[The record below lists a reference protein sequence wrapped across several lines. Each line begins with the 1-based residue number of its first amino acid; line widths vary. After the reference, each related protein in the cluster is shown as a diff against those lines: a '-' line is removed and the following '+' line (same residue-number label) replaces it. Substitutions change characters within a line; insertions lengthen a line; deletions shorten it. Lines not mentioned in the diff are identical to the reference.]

1 MKKNFQK
8 YSLISFF
15 CLLLLATIVI
25 SYSKTEKVQIKG
37 ALTRVENYYQNSEP
51 STRFDNLAIQAW
63 LGFRDI
69 EELKL
74 NLKDDPLIRL
84 LDTKLIHQESIKHTI
99 INYDENGKIIGFSAQ
114 KLDDFMIRALYCDM
128 NGFNQRD
135 YYLMSKLR
143 DHQGGYGD
151 THFLIYN
158 LILEKLGCFDS
169 NILQAH
175 RRMVIDTILQSQNR
189 ETEFSDLFVERIVV
203 LSWAGR
209 KDLIQKTW
217 VEIILNAQNENGS
230 WVEKN
235 LDYPDEQR
243 RRERVMHATG
253 LATLTLKYYSEKT
266 VENAWYAIQN

>member
-15 CLLLLATIVI
+15 CLLLLAIGIARFASTE
-25 SYSKTEKVQIKG
+25 KTEIKR
-37 ALTRVENYYQNSEP
+37 ALSRVENYYKNSEP
-51 STRFDNLAIQAW
+51 STRFDNQAIQAW

-84 LDTKLIHQESIKHTI
+84 LNTERIHQDSIKHTI
-99 INYDENGKIIGFSAQ
+99 INYDENGNIVDFTAQ

-128 NGFNQRD
+128 NIFDQRD

-143 DHQGGYGD
+143 DYQGGYGD

-158 LILEKLGCFDS
+158 LILEKLECFDS

-175 RRMVIDTILQSQNR
+175 RRMVIETILESQNK
-189 ETEFSDLFVERIVV
+189 ETEFSDLFAERIVV

-209 KDLIQKTW
+209 ADLIQESWIT
-217 VEIILNAQNENGS
+217 IILKSQDENGS
-230 WVEKN
+230 WTEEN
-235 LDYPDEQR
+235 LHYPEEYMRQ
-243 RRERVMHATG
+243 ERIQHATG
-253 LATLTLKYYSEKT
+253 LAALSLKYYLDKKVSGIWF
-266 VENAWYAIQN
+266 AQ